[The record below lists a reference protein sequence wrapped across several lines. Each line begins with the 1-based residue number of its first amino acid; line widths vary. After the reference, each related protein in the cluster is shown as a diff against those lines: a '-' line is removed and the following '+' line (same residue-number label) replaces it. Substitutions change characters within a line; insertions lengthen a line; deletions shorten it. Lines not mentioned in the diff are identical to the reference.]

1 MMHMPFD
8 ITLRWSD
15 GQRAMVVSGELT
27 LETATAVRALLEIVC
42 ANDATEVE
50 LDLRDLTFIDSTGIG
65 VIMLA
70 RKACAGRGCGFFLIP
85 SKAPQPARVWALS
98 GLQDLVSWREGP
110 APSSSSA
117 RELDPPPFRG

>member
-1 MMHMPFD
+1 MQTPFD
-8 ITLRWSD
+8 VTVRWSD

-27 LETATAVRALLEIVC
+27 LETAAVVRALLDIVC

-65 VIMLA
+65 VIMVA
-70 RKACAGRGCGFFLIP
+70 KQACAGQGCGFFLIP
-85 SKAPQPARVWALS
+85 SKAPQPARIWELS
-98 GLQDLVSWREGP
+98 GLQNQLSWREGP

-117 RELDPPPFRG
+117 CDG

>member
-1 MMHMPFD
+1 MQTPFD

-27 LETATAVRALLEIVC
+27 LDTATVVRALLDIVC

-65 VIMLA
+65 VIMVA
-70 RKACAGRGCGFFLIP
+70 KKACAGRGCGFFLIP
-85 SKAPQPARVWALS
+85 SKAPQPARVWEQS
-98 GLQDLVSWREGP
+98 GLRSQLSWREGP
-110 APSSSSA
+110 APSSRSA
-117 RELDPPPFRG
+117 CDG

>member
-1 MMHMPFD
+1 MQMPFD

-27 LETATAVRALLEIVC
+27 LETAKVVRALLDVVC

-50 LDLRDLTFIDSTGIG
+50 LDLRDLTFIDSTGVG

-70 RKACAGRGCGFFLIP
+70 KKACALRGCGFFLIP
-85 SKAPQPARVWALS
+85 SKAPQPTKVWALS
-98 GLQDLVSWREGP
+98 GLQDLVGWREGP
-110 APSSSSA
+110 APSSGSA
-117 RELDPPPFRG
+117 CEADPPSFHG

>member
-1 MMHMPFD
+1 MQMPFD

-27 LETATAVRALLEIVC
+27 LETATVVRALLEIVC

-65 VIMLA
+65 VIMVA
-70 RKACAGRGCGFFLIP
+70 KKACTAHGSGFFLIP
-85 SKAPQPARVWALS
+85 SKAPQPARIWELS
-98 GLQDLVSWREGP
+98 GLQDQLSWREGP
-110 APSSSSA
+110 APSSSSP
-117 RELDPPPFRG
+117 REG